1 MEQQYKRDRSVR
13 QWLWVLELLFLLA
26 TAFVCFRVS
35 SPDLLCPDDNHT
47 DDVTGSTAAARWL
60 VHGWRRLVCGSWG
73 GLLAPAGD
81 MGEGQEVSKLQAER
95 TRSLNQALDKIVRR
109 SATSK

>member
-1 MEQQYKRDRSVR
+1 MR
-13 QWLWVLELLFLLA
+13 VL
-26 TAFVCFRVS
+26 
-35 SPDLLCPDDNHT
+35 
-47 DDVTGSTAAARWL
+47 
-60 VHGWRRLVCGSWG
+60 G